1 MQIIYFSK
9 AKDIQDVLILQ
20 SGFAQS
26 QMTYALQAQELGRL
40 MADAAR
46 SMKPIG

>member
-20 SGFAQS
+20 SRFALAGFKS
-26 QMTYALQAQELGRL
+26 LRPR
-40 MADAAR
+40 AATSRQR
-46 SMKPIG
+46 SIAAG

>member
-1 MQIIYFSK
+1 MKIIYFSK

-26 QMTYALQAQELGRL
+26 QMTTPFRRKSLAGSWQTPRAV
-40 MADAAR
+40 
-46 SMKPIG
+46 